1 MVSAQFAHQ
10 EQRSLTSKVHA
21 WLLPLK
27 VFFLFVLLAISILL
41 VLRHKAMEQHYKGTI
56 ARIEFAVIIGTA
68 AVLFFP
74 FMSQAFVQ
82 SSEALFG
89 LTGRGTFGRM
99 TPVLSLAFGAWT
111 LLMVLFFFRRR
122 NKELEAF
129 GKMGSAVAGAVA
141 VLKYGIIIAFF
152 VRLLGSGAS
161 AYTIVGL
168 LLMSFLA
175 GIITLWFPWDR
186 LLTNGK
192 PRSSSA
198 SDG

>member
-1 MVSAQFAHQ
+1 M
-10 EQRSLTSKVHA
+10 HA

-99 TPVLSLAFGAWT
+99 MPVLSLAFGAWT
-111 LLMVLFFFRRR
+111 LLMVLFFSADGTR
-122 NKELEAF
+122 NSKLSAKWEAL
-129 GKMGSAVAGAVA
+129 SPA
-141 VLKYGIIIAFF
+141 
-152 VRLLGSGAS
+152 
-161 AYTIVGL
+161 
-168 LLMSFLA
+168 
-175 GIITLWFPWDR
+175 
-186 LLTNGK
+186 
-192 PRSSSA
+192 RSRFSSTV
-198 SDG
+198 SS